1 MSRNARIEKAEL
13 KFGDA
18 DGKNGRQFTLTL
30 QLKYDTDYTV
40 GVFVT
45 FNPLRLPQ
53 LLEML
58 ELTKFSEL
66 EGTYV
71 QTMDTRLGEECGGI
85 RHILADSTDEWFET
99 ENHIYFGCE
108 FMSMLKE
115 EYRDKV
121 IR

>member
-1 MSRNARIEKAEL
+1 MSRNAQIEKAEL

-30 QLKYDTDYTV
+30 TLKYDDMC
-40 GVFVT
+40 GIFVT
-45 FNPLRLPQ
+45 FNPLRLPH

-58 ELTKFSEL
+58 RLTKFSEL

-71 QTMDTRLGEECGGI
+71 QTMDTRLGEECKGI
-85 RHILADSTDEWFET
+85 RHILADSTDEWFKT

-108 FMSMLKE
+108 FMAMLKE
-115 EYRDKV
+115 EYIEKLMR
-121 IR
+121 

>member
-1 MSRNARIEKAEL
+1 MSMNARIEKAEL

-30 QLKYDTDYTV
+30 ELKYNDTN
-40 GVFVT
+40 GIFVT

-58 ELTKFSEL
+58 GLTKFSEL

-71 QTMDTRLGEECGGI
+71 QTMDTNYGEECGGI
-85 RHILADSTDEWFET
+85 RHILADSTDKWFET
-99 ENHIYFGCE
+99 ENHIYFGSE
-108 FMSMLKE
+108 FIAMLKE

>member
-30 QLKYDTDYTV
+30 QLNYDDMC

-71 QTMDTRLGEECGGI
+71 QTMNTSLGEECRGI
-85 RHILADSTDEWFET
+85 RHILADSNDGWFKT
-99 ENHIYFGCE
+99 ENHIYFGSE
-108 FMSMLKE
+108 FMGMLKE

>member
-1 MSRNARIEKAEL
+1 MSMNARIEKAEL
-13 KFGDA
+13 KFGDV

-30 QLKYDTDYTV
+30 ELKYNDTN
-40 GVFVT
+40 GIFVT

-58 ELTKFSEL
+58 GLTKFSEL

-71 QTMDTRLGEECGGI
+71 QTMDTTLGEECGGI
-85 RHILADSTDEWFET
+85 RHILADSKDEWFET

-108 FMSMLKE
+108 FMDLMKE
-115 EYRDKV
+115 EYRDKL